1 MTDST
6 IDKSILFNSDHYQ
19 GEIVS
24 VYSDQLVINQ
34 LSDIQSLLNSATA
47 SRLSRGA
54 DYVVKCQLI
63 LATGPVWI
71 AVKVFKQQ
79 AFWKDW
85 YDKKN
90 KSKAQRSFIAA
101 RFLQQNKI
109 GTPAPIAW
117 FELWQGSRL
126 KESYYICLFEPSDC
140 FRDLISNI
148 LWEKRNSEPLMQLLL
163 HLAPA
168 VRAMH
173 DAGFMHG
180 DMGNQNIFIPR
191 KVSGDWLTPQW
202 IDLNRSKIFDRPL
215 NAKERAFDISRMIM
229 PSGYL
234 RWFLYIYSNHQPID
248 KDLEQYEE
256 SYRKTFTR
264 HRRNSKFRH
273 PIRYLKRNKNVRSVY
288 PHPKNVWLWDEKTA
302 QPMITMTKKDKA
314 QYREWRF
321 MLSSLWKT
329 LTALPQVW
337 IEYKKQL
344 PQGFQRAVDM
354 KNRIGFALHPK
365 ADYLEQELI
374 LHKRLNQPPVLIRF
388 YHHET
393 ATDWQKSITLIN
405 QLKDDKVLVTAALI
419 QDRQAVI
426 NPDSWK
432 SFLNIVIPAIANA
445 VEHIEITHAYNR
457 VKWGIWNNR
466 ELIGLMQPAF
476 ELQKIYPHIQL
487 TGPACIDFEYAPV
500 IAALKS
506 LPKSFHFSAL
516 SHLLYVDRRGAPE
529 NRQGKFSTLEKA
541 ALLKSLAVI
550 SPNCENKVIIS
561 EVNWP
566 IKHTGIWSPVI
577 CPYITPKWRKLEP
590 GEPEDIYAHFM
601 LRYLAITICSGYV
614 DRVFWWRLSAHGYGL
629 IDDQDNFRERPA
641 FTALAFFLTLLG
653 DARFEKKWASN
664 ANSYLLEFSKGK
676 ERYLMAW
683 STAGSQNITGLQYK
697 AAWDYLGNSTTTPEL
712 NNAPVYY
719 LLATDHDI

>member
-1 MTDST
+1 MINSTHNNCTHLQTDR
-6 IDKSILFNSDHYQ
+6 YQ
-19 GEIVS
+19 GEIASAYADTV
-24 VYSDQLVINQ
+24 VIDQLNEIKA
-34 LSDIQSLLNSATA
+34 LLNSTTA
-47 SRLSRGA
+47 SKLSKGA
-54 DYVVKCQLI
+54 DYVVKCQLN
-63 LATGPVWI
+63 LVTGPVWI
-71 AVKVFKQQ
+71 AVKVFKPQ

-101 RFLQQNKI
+101 RFLQENKI
-109 GTPAPIAW
+109 GTPAPVAW
-117 FELWQGSRL
+117 FEQWQGNRL
-126 KESYYICLFEPSDC
+126 IESYYVCLFEPSSC
-140 FRDLISNI
+140 FRDLISEI
-148 LWEKRNSEPLMQLLL
+148 LWDKRDSEPLMELLL

-180 DMGNQNIFIPR
+180 DMGNQNIFIP
-191 KVSGDWLTPQW
+191 KDNNGNWSTPQW

-229 PSGYL
+229 PSCYL
-234 RWFLYIYSNHQPID
+234 RWFLYIYSNHQLID
-248 KDLEQYEE
+248 KDLEKYEE
-256 SYRKTFTR
+256 SYRKAFTR

-273 PIRYLKRNKNVRSVY
+273 PIRYLKRKKNTRTIY
-288 PHPKNVWLWDEKTA
+288 PHPKNVWLWDEKSA

-321 MLSSLWKT
+321 LLSSLWKT
-329 LTALPQVW
+329 LTALPNVW
-337 IEYKKQL
+337 FTYKKQL
-344 PQGFQRAVDM
+344 DQSFQNPIEM
-354 KNRIGFALHPK
+354 KNRIGFAMQVKDNYLPHELALHEK
-365 ADYLEQELI
+365 AG
-374 LHKRLNQPPVLIRF
+374 KPPVLIRF

-393 ATDWQKSITLIN
+393 EADWTKSIDLI
-405 QLKDDKVLVTAALI
+405 QKLKSDNVSIMVAFI
-419 QDRQAVI
+419 QDREAVI

-432 SFLNIVIPAIANA
+432 TFLHQVIPAIVNA

-476 ELQKIYPHIQL
+476 ELQKTYSQIKL

-506 LPKSFHFSAL
+506 LPKTFHFSAL

-529 NRQGKFSTLEKA
+529 NHQGKFSTLEKA
-541 ALLKSLAVI
+541 ALLKSLAVV
-550 SPNCENKVIIS
+550 SPNCDNKVIIS

-566 IKHTGIWSPVI
+566 VKHTGIWSPVI

-601 LRYLAITICSGYV
+601 LRYLAITICSGHI
-614 DRVFWWRLSAHGYGL
+614 DQVFWWRLSAHGYGL

-641 FTALAFFLTLLG
+641 FTALQFFLELLG
-653 DARFEKKWASN
+653 NARFEKKLPSD
-664 ANSYLLEFSKGK
+664 ANTYLMEFSKNNQTW
-676 ERYLMAW
+676 LMAW
-683 STAGSQNITGLQYK
+683 TTRNTQKLDVPYK
-697 AAWDYLGNSTTTPEL
+697 NARNYLGQPIKVEEL
-712 NNAPVYY
+712 TGAPVY
-719 LLATDHDI
+719 LELDTNS